1 MKRSIVPAQITTVED
16 KVLGNLSPMQAGLIS
31 VPLVVGVLFY
41 VVLPKHF
48 HFETYKL
55 ALLLGLELIGATLSI
70 RVNDQ
75 MLAFWLA
82 MRLQYN
88 LRPRYYIY
96 NKNDT
101 YLRNI
106 PAEQEAPAVSD
117 EKDQTATKQV
127 LLPKMPISAAVRMEE
142 IMADASVNLRLRTGK
157 KGKGL
162 YVIANEIK

>member
-31 VPLVVGVLFY
+31 LVIGVLFY

-70 RVNDQ
+70 RINDQ

-106 PAEQEAPAVSD
+106 PTEPEAPATSNV
-117 EKDQTATKQV
+117 KDQSSTKHAV
-127 LLPKMPISAAVRMEE
+127 LPKMPVSAAVRMEE

-157 KGKGL
+157 NGKGL